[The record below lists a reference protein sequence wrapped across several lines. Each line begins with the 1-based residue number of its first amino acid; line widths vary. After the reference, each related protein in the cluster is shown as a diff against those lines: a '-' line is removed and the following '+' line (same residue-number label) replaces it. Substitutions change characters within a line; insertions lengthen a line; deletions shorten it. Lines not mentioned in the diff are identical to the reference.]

1 MDLLGDRAYAPV
13 PVTTV
18 DADDLIS
25 APRAAPMLDGYGDGV
40 VADRDALAELAMRL
54 SAVADALPEVT
65 ECTLG
70 VTAVADGAVVT
81 TAQVFVGPPTARPD
95 TGPRRLRG
103 L

>member
-1 MDLLGDRAYAPV
+1 
-13 PVTTV
+13 
-18 DADDLIS
+18 
-25 APRAAPMLDGYGDGV
+25 
-40 VADRDALAELAMRL
+40 MRL

-81 TAQVFVGPPTARPD
+81 TAQVFDRARRPRAPTPD
-95 TGPRRLRG
+95 PRRLRG